1 MRVIAGRYKGRR
13 LKAPAWEGLRPTSDR
28 LKETLF
34 NVLGEAAEGA
44 RVLDG
49 FAGSGALGI
58 EALSRGASHVTF
70 VDDDRRAAALIEEN
84 LRHCGISGGYVII
97 RGSFAGAVRRVPA
110 DQAFDLVVL
119 DPPYEYANLSEAFA
133 AAEGCL
139 SPDGLLV
146 LEHARRRDVP
156 EQGASFRRIRVVTAG
171 DSALSFYRTAGDA
184 VRQSVE
190 AS

>member
-1 MRVIAGRYKGRR
+1 MRVIAGRYKGRK

-34 NVLGEAAEGA
+34 NVLGEMVGGA

-58 EALSRGASHVTF
+58 EALSRGAASVTF
-70 VDDDRRAAALIEEN
+70 IDEDARAVALVDAN
-84 LRHCGISGGYVII
+84 VRHCGISSGYVII

-110 DQAFDLVVL
+110 GQAFDLVLL
-119 DPPYEYANLSEAFA
+119 DPPYEYANLAEAIA
-133 AAEGCL
+133 AADGCRSPEGI
-139 SPDGLLV
+139 LV

-156 EQGASFRRIRVVTAG
+156 ERGASFRRIRIVTAG
-171 DSALSFYRTAGDA
+171 ASALSFYRAAGDA
-184 VRQSVE
+184 VRESVE

>member
-1 MRVIAGRYKGRR
+1 VRVISGHYKGRK

-34 NVLGEAAEGA
+34 GILGDTVESA

-58 EALSRGASHVTF
+58 EALSRGAASVTF
-70 VDDDRRAAALIEEN
+70 IDEDRRAVALVEEN
-84 LRHCGISGGYVII
+84 VRHCGISGGYVII

-110 DQAFDLVVL
+110 GQAFDLVLL
-119 DPPYEYANLSEAFA
+119 DPPYEYANLAEAFA

-139 SPDGLLV
+139 SPDGILV

-156 EQGASFRRIRVVTAG
+156 ERGAALRRIRIVTAG
-171 DSALSFYRTAGDA
+171 DSALSFYRAAGDA
-184 VRQSVE
+184 VRESVE